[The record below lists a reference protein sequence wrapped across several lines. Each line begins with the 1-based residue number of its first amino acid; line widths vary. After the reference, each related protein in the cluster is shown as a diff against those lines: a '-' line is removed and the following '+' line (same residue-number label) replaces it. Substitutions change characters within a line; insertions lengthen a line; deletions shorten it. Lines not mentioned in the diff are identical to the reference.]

1 MAQSGNKTSR
11 NFDFKKPK
19 ENRFDFTKDEF
30 DDNEIKD
37 VGESTNGKGKT
48 KWIAAALVGLLAVG
62 GGGYYLYQQ
71 GDEQKSSVA
80 EVVEPAKTADETIVE
95 ATEANKEEQGLSEAK
110 DETANKA
117 TSGVSEDESLTQ
129 PEKSQGDASPD
140 NSGTSAPV
148 ADASVKSDPSTGGSV
163 RQTNPV
169 PVVNPTG
176 AVDEEAR
183 EVIRGKYG
191 NGNVRKR
198 NLGSRYAEIQSKV
211 NEMYRNGQVKN

>member
-30 DDNEIKD
+30 DDNEIKG

-62 GGGYYLYQQ
+62 GGSYYLYQQ
-71 GDEQKSSVA
+71 GDENKSSAV
-80 EVVEPAKTADETIVE
+80 EVVEPVKTADATVAE

-110 DETANKA
+110 DETANKV
-117 TSGVSEDESLTQ
+117 TSGVKEDEILTQ
-129 PEKSQGDASPD
+129 PEQSQGDASPT
-140 NSGTSAPV
+140 NSG
-148 ADASVKSDPSTGGSV
+148 ADASVKSDPSIGGSV

-169 PVVNPTG
+169 PATG
-176 AVDEEAR
+176 AVEEEAR

-191 NGNVRKR
+191 NGDVRKR

>member
-30 DDNEIKD
+30 DDNEIKG

-62 GGGYYLYQQ
+62 GGSYYLYQQ

-80 EVVEPAKTADETIVE
+80 EVVEPAKTADDTIVE

-117 TSGVSEDESLTQ
+117 TSGVTEDESLTQ
-129 PEKSQGDASPD
+129 PEQSQGDASPT

-148 ADASVKSDPSTGGSV
+148 ADASVKSDLSTGGSV

-169 PVVNPTG
+169 PATG
-176 AVDEEAR
+176 AVEEEAR

-191 NGNVRKR
+191 NGDVRKR

>member
-1 MAQSGNKTSR
+1 MIINNEEEDEDEIIDELEKCE
-11 NFDFKKPK
+11 K
-19 ENRFDFTKDEF
+19 ELNDEV
-30 DDNEIKD
+30 N
-37 VGESTNGKGKT
+37 
-48 KWIAAALVGLLAVG
+48 L
-62 GGGYYLYQQ
+62 
-71 GDEQKSSVA
+71 
-80 EVVEPAKTADETIVE
+80 P
-95 ATEANKEEQGLSEAK
+95 EANKEEQGLSEAK